1 MNLQLLYWY
10 ILSLS
15 KNKNMF
21 YKKKNKAKQNKTTKK
36 GGKKKAVVV
45 ESVSRL
51 IKITHAHNLH
61 VKVLDFVLFTIR
73 T

>member
-21 YKKKNKAKQNKTTKK
+21 YKKKESKTKQNDQKRR
-36 GGKKKAVVV
+36 KKKAVVV